1 MSRQLHGGHVT
12 NEPARTTMP
21 GDATPIHIRPL
32 TLSLPDG
39 ARLTVSGT
47 VPPTPAARVLQSR
60 NAQFYG
66 YFGWVRTSGTP
77 LLGGYFGES
86 GSLSGLR
93 PAESFRHWH
102 QTQQHLEA
110 FAAVHVRSDQP
121 FDHDDYRRL
130 VEAHVIRALS
140 YAELYMLNTQSSC
153 RESARRLQRPEVLR
167 GLAVADAIS
176 QAVLAHVFQGR
187 TNDHPVPAGNNRELA
202 VRVLRHADRA
212 MNTGEV
218 VRAMRAAGAVLTGQ
232 TIGFTVRRDLIQR
245 ERESRGRPRAFV
257 TWHDGRRLYYPPHL
271 ARRVAVNRY
280 LVAQRARRPRG

>member
-1 MSRQLHGGHVT
+1 MTTQAQPGCT
-12 NEPARTTMP
+12 PALQ
-21 GDATPIHIRPL
+21 DPIHVQPRVLRLPNGAAL
-32 TLSLPDG
+32 TISNN
-39 ARLTVSGT
+39 
-47 VPPTPAARVLQSR
+47 VPATPAARVLQSR
-60 NAQFYG
+60 GAQFYG
-66 YFGWVRTSGTP
+66 YFGWVRTGESP

-102 QTQQHLEA
+102 RTQQHLAA

-153 RESARRLQRPEVLR
+153 PESARRLVRADVLR
-167 GLAVADAIS
+167 GLDVAGSIS

-187 TNDHPVPAGNNRELA
+187 TNDHPAPAGNNRELA

-245 ERESRGRPRAFV
+245 ERESRGRPRAYV
-257 TWHDGRRLYYPPHL
+257 TWHAGRRLFYPPHL
-271 ARRVAVNRY
+271 PRNEAVRRYVA
-280 LVAQRARRPRG
+280 AQRRGRR